1 MLYSL
6 NGSYPTELPDRIRL
20 SDGST
25 RTKAETFTDEELADA
40 GYVLAPEKPE
50 SDSHLRKVDWG
61 GEDWIFVE
69 LSQDEKDRL
78 KSEYLDSIREEVNLL
93 LLGNYKMM
101 YESTQE
107 GFDDPNFN
115 ADTINFMIEKLE
127 NIESTYSEETNS
139 VEWPTLKDV
148 TAG

>member
-6 NGSYPTELPDRIRL
+6 NGAYPTELPNRIRL
-20 SDGST
+20 SDGNT

-50 SDSHLRKVDWG
+50 SDSHLKKVDWG

-69 LSQDEKDRL
+69 LSQDEKNVL

-148 TAG
+148 TTG